1 MKINLPGVFTDAWGL
16 FQRHREVLLSVAA
29 LFIFVPTLALL
40 LLVPV
45 APPWPES
52 GATEPE
58 IQAAANL
65 LAAWIVDNGSMFI
78 GAGILSLYGSLAI
91 SAFLLD
97 PDSDD
102 LRAAMARAL
111 GLLPRYALAALLIA
125 VPASLGL
132 FVLIVPGLYIM
143 GRTMLISPL
152 LITDRPITATAAIM
166 RSITLTRGNGLML
179 AGLTGI
185 GLIAGQFLPSPFQQI
200 DTALR
205 AAHAANPVM
214 ITIVDSAA
222 AAIAAAVALT
232 TILVRIA
239 VYRQLAARRAG

>member
-16 FQRHREVLLSVAA
+16 FSRHREVVLTVAA
-29 LFIFVPTLALL
+29 QFIFLPTLALL
-40 LLVPV
+40 LLVPI

-65 LAAWIVDNGSMFI
+65 LAAWIVDNGFMFMA
-78 GAGILSLYGSLAI
+78 AGLLSLYGSLSI
-91 SAFLLD
+91 TAFLID

-102 LRAAMARAL
+102 LRGALGRAL
-111 GLLPRYALAALLIA
+111 GLMPRYVLAALLILL
-125 VPASLGL
+125 PASLGL

-143 GRTMLISPL
+143 GRTMLIGPL
-152 LITDRPITATAAIM
+152 LIVDRPITATAAIM
-166 RSITLTRGNGLML
+166 RSIKLTRGNGLML

-185 GLIAGQFLPSPFQQI
+185 DLIAGQFLPGPFQQL
-200 DTALR
+200 DVAMR
-205 AAHAANPVM
+205 AARAANPIT

-222 AAIAAAVALT
+222 AALAAAVALA

-239 VYRQLAARRAG
+239 VYRQLAAQVRQ

>member
-16 FQRHREVLLSVAA
+16 FSRHREVVLTVAA
-29 LFIFVPTLALL
+29 LFIFLPTLALL
-40 LLVPV
+40 LLVPI

-52 GATEPE
+52 SATEPE

-65 LAAWIVDNGSMFI
+65 LAAWIVDNGSMFMA
-78 GAGILSLYGSLAI
+78 AGLLSLYGSLSI
-91 SAFLLD
+91 TAFLID

-102 LRAAMARAL
+102 LRGALGRAL
-111 GLLPRYALAALLIA
+111 GLMPRYVLAALLILL
-125 VPASLGL
+125 PASLGL

-143 GRTMLISPL
+143 GRTMLIGPL
-152 LITDRPITATAAIM
+152 LIADRPITATAAIM
-166 RSITLTRGNGLML
+166 RSIKLTRGNGLML

-185 GLIAGQFLPSPFQQI
+185 GLIAGQFLPGPFQKL
-200 DTALR
+200 DVAMR
-205 AAHAANPVM
+205 AARAENPIT

-222 AAIAAAVALT
+222 AALAAAVALA

-239 VYRQLAARRAG
+239 VYRQLAVHVRQ